1 MTVLIKR
8 HGIIHHLDGNTLDT
22 PLKLT
27 ITTFQVKD
35 ALLQAE
41 GHSVIEIDDEV
52 HFFLLIHFLCCQCFF
67 FLTINVCEYNNF
79 IYLGCT

>member
-8 HGIIHHLDGNTLDT
+8 HSIIHHLDGNTLDT

-35 ALLQAE
+35 ALLRAE

-52 HFFLLIHFLCCQCFF
+52 KKKFLINFLYWHCFF
-67 FLTINVCEYNNF
+67 FS
-79 IYLGCT
+79 

>member
-8 HGIIHHLDGNTLDT
+8 HSIIHHLDGNTLET

-35 ALLQAE
+35 ALLQVE
-41 GHSVIEIDDEV
+41 GHSVIEIDELNFSYYKYLMLALV
-52 HFFLLIHFLCCQCFF
+52 FFHNYKCL
-67 FLTINVCEYNNF
+67 
-79 IYLGCT
+79 